1 VGSLRKKGSVVPI
14 MQAIGKTAGEFKY
27 IYPPGIPVIVPG
39 EEITKETATLFS
51 QPETKMKII
60 EGDEKYV

>member
-1 VGSLRKKGSVVPI
+1 